1 MARVIVS
8 PGNVSLWVSQRE
20 TRRWAQR
27 DGSAWPC
34 SVVAGKRLHLEFDSN
49 GTVGTFLNCGRDQR
63 DIPSHELSSIAFD
76 FLKGRIPI
84 DHPCWPVV
92 IGQFIHPGDI
102 VEIDAKEVHI

>member
-1 MARVIVS
+1 MARVLLAQERVF
-8 PGNVSLWVSQRE
+8 VVSQRE
-20 TRRWAQR
+20 TRVGATRRIGLAMQC
-27 DGSAWPC
+27 C
-34 SVVAGKRLHLEFDSN
+34 SRQEASLEFDSN

-76 FLKGRIPI
+76 FLKGWIPI

-102 VEIDAKEVHI
+102 VEIDAEEVYI